1 MATSKAH
8 LLFTEQSKYL
18 KQEKPDLWLL
28 DFFTEKFNSIE
39 HMIHCVITSCH
50 IPGMFRG
57 VRLLNYMPHIDGGIL
72 NYQPTL
78 SDSTI
83 TASVSVS

>member
-1 MATSKAH
+1 MFAYITIMANSKAH

-39 HMIHCVITSCH
+39 QKKITQSKL
-50 IPGMFRG
+50 FN
-57 VRLLNYMPHIDGGIL
+57 L
-72 NYQPTL
+72 
-78 SDSTI
+78 
-83 TASVSVS
+83 